1 MSPFYLTKNEHG
13 YYKACFVNPQT
24 GIVTS
29 AKSTHTKNKTEAM
42 MIATDWYKNGVPKG
56 TTNSR
61 TPLIYNQTLSSGLN
75 LKNLITRLTDEEA
88 AELHTLLCDRLNI
101 SQISQI
107 CESGNLNTSIQNK
120 TSVNDTQVVHKTLP
134 LKNNQTSKPRIKLC
148 EYLMNFWDFEKSE
161 FIQRYIAHGN
171 NMTKGHTKNMQ
182 SLVRNYWLPYFG
194 EETFVDEL
202 DKTML
207 DDFFFFLYREKGL
220 KGGTVNKAI
229 NCGSR
234 AMRYLFDNKKIS
246 ENPMAGVERFNP
258 NQLERGIPTESEV
271 RALLDINW
279 SNDVYKLAFKLG
291 IFCGLRAG
299 EVSGLRVCD
308 LDLNADII
316 HVRHSWSDNDGLKCP
331 KNSDIRDLP
340 IDHSTLLEL
349 YEIAKQN
356 PLFGDLSF
364 VFWSPV
370 KPEQPYW
377 RSYYIDGLY
386 EALEKI
392 GISEEQR
399 KERNIV
405 FHSLRHFCA
414 TVLAQRADMKTVQ
427 AFMGHRTEAMSRH
440 YSDHETQEKL
450 NNMKNIMQ
458 VTWKEI
464 LSA

>member
-1 MSPFYLTKNEHG
+1 MEVFMSPFYLTKNEHG
-13 YYKACFVNPQT
+13 YYRACFVNQQT
-24 GIVTS
+24 GVVTV

-61 TPLIYNQTLSSGLN
+61 TPFLQNQSSGLN
-75 LKNLITRLTDEEA
+75 LKNLVARLTDKEA
-88 AELHTLLCDRLNI
+88 FELYSLLNSKLNLSETTLSTGSDSTI
-101 SQISQI
+101 
-107 CESGNLNTSIQNK
+107 K
-120 TSVNDTQVVHKTLP
+120 TFKKRIPTT
-134 LKNNQTSKPRIKLC
+134 RIKLY
-148 EYLMNFWDFEKSE
+148 EFMLNFWDYDNSE

-171 NMTKGHTKNMQ
+171 NMTKGHAKNMQ

-194 EETFVDEL
+194 KDMFVDEL

-207 DDFFFFLYREKGL
+207 DDFFFYLYREKGL

-234 AMRYLFDNKKIS
+234 AMRYLYENHKIP

-258 NQLERGIPTESEV
+258 NQLERGIPTETEV
-271 RALLDINW
+271 RQLLNLEW
-279 SNDVYKLAFKLG
+279 STPAYKLAFKLG
-291 IFCGLRAG
+291 VFCGLRAG

-308 LDLNADII
+308 LDLDADII
-316 HVRHSWSDNDGLKCP
+316 HIRHSWSDTDGLKCP

-340 IDHSTLLEL
+340 LHHSIILEL
-349 YEIAKQN
+349 MAQAKQN

-364 VFWSPV
+364 VFWSNV
-370 KPEQPYW
+370 KPEQPYG
-377 RSYYIDGLY
+377 RCCYIDGLC
-386 EALEKI
+386 EALEAI

-427 AFMGHRTEAMSRH
+427 AFMGHRTEAMSKH
-440 YSDHETQEKL
+440 YSDHDSQEKL
-450 NNMKNIMQ
+450 QNMKNIMQ
-458 VTWKEI
+458 ITWEEI